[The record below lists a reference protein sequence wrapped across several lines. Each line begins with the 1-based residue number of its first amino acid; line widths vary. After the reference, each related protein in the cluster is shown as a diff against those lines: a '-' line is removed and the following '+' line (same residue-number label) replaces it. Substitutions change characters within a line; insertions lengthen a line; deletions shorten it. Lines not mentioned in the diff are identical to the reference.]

1 MRCSSSAVTPNAI
14 RLARPSTN
22 TVSRTEV
29 PPASEASAWIAV
41 ASGPYTDGDPN
52 QSWTARATGSPSAA
66 SWAGVVV
73 YGLWPV
79 TSIRP

>member
-1 MRCSSSAVTPNAI
+1 MRCSSSAVTPKAA

-29 PPASEASAWIAV
+29 PPISEASASIAV
-41 ASGPYTDGDPN
+41 ARGPYTDGDPD
-52 QSWTARATGSPSAA
+52 QSCTARATGSPRAA
-66 SWAGVVV
+66 SRAGVVV